1 MVKLF
6 VCDIDG
12 TLTDG
17 SVYYSKDGLE
27 LMKFSVIDGKGFEL
41 LRNKGIKILW
51 ITSSNNEIILKR
63 AKDLKID
70 YLSMGNKNKLNTL
83 KELKDLHDL
92 KWNEIS
98 YIGDDI
104 NDIECLERVG
114 IKACPKWSQDNVK
127 QIKGIITLNSNNPI
141 REFMNLIL
149 KEKE

>member
-1 MVKLF
+1 MIKLF

-41 LRNKGIKILW
+41 LRNNNIKILW

-70 YLSMGNKNKLNTL
+70 YLSMGNKDKITTL
-83 KELKDLHDL
+83 KEIKKELNLD
-92 KWNEIS
+92 WNEIS

-104 NDIECLERVG
+104 NDIECLEKVG
-114 IKACPKWSQDNVK
+114 FRGCPKWSQDEVK
-127 QIKGIITLNSNNPI
+127 LQKGIHILNSNTPI
-141 REFMNLIL
+141 REFINLIL
-149 KEKE
+149 K